1 MTHAQTTNGAEHKPA
16 PPRAGMLT
24 PEELSARWG
33 GRINVRTLGNWR
45 TNGNGPKFLK
55 LGGAVLYR
63 LSDVEEYE
71 ARRTV
76 SSTSQYQK

>member
-1 MTHAQTTNGAEHKPA
+1 MTQAQTTNGAEHKPA
-16 PPRAGMLT
+16 PSAGLLT

-45 TNGNGPKFLK
+45 TNGSGPKFLK

-63 LSDVEEYE
+63 LSDVEDYE

-76 SSTSQYQK
+76 SSTSKYQK